1 MADLQCP
8 ARFVLVSAAHHDL
21 SVDVRLSEAS
31 PDPLSALEDLA
42 DLHRGE
48 TLVVQVAPAVD
59 RLLPALL
66 RPPADGSLTVEVD
79 ADGWRRVLE

>member
-8 ARFVLVSAAHHDL
+8 ARFVLVGTSHDDL
-21 SVDVRLSEAS
+21 RVDVRLSDAD

-48 TLVVQVAPAVD
+48 TLVVEVAPAVD
-59 RLLPALL
+59 ALLPALL

-79 ADGWRRVLE
+79 ADGWRRVRD